1 MRSEQLL
8 LDKYN
13 TDKISCR
20 LLEEYDQVLEPWVN
34 ENIKLLELGIQGG
47 GSHLL
52 WRDYFPKG
60 TIVGI
65 DIIVPPNFATEERI
79 HFFEGSQT
87 DTRVLSEVAGKMAP
101 EGFDIIIDDA
111 SHIGEYTKQS
121 FWHLFNNH
129 LKPGG
134 LYVIEDW
141 RTGYQDIL
149 IDGTKSPDGKSL
161 KSKEG
166 FLSKLRSGLQPHG
179 TMSFSGKAVK
189 TKGGLQSILRSESR
203 PRFNTLIYV
212 LFAILLKTFPSLLS
226 GTGGKAGLPPL
237 FHHLL
242 KIPFETHRYGMV
254 GFVKQLVD
262 EQASLVISKFSKMM
276 ITKNLIFVHKAV
288 HQS

>member
-1 MRSEQLL
+1 MRSNQLL
-8 LDKYN
+8 LDRYD
-13 TDKISCR
+13 TDKISCHY
-20 LLEEYDQVLEPWVN
+20 LDEYDQVLEPWVN

-52 WRDYFPKG
+52 WRDYFSKG

-87 DTRVLSEVAGKMAP
+87 DTRFLSEVANKMAP
-101 EGFDIIIDDA
+101 DGFDIIIDDA

-134 LYVIEDW
+134 LYIIEDW
-141 RTGYQDIL
+141 RTGYMDIL
-149 IDGTKSPDGKSL
+149 IDGTKSPDGKSM

-179 TMSFSGKAVK
+179 TISHSRKVVK

-203 PRFNTLIYV
+203 PYFNSLIYV

-226 GTGGKAGLPPL
+226 RAGGRAGLPPL
-237 FHHLL
+237 FDRLL

-262 EQASLVISKFSKMM
+262 EQASLVISKFSKMI
-276 ITKNLIFVHKAV
+276 ITKNLIFVHKEV
-288 HQS
+288 HQP

>member
-65 DIIVPPNFATEERI
+65 DITVPPNFSSEERI

-87 DTRVLSEVAGKMAP
+87 DTRVLSEVANKVAP
-101 EGFDIIIDDA
+101 DGFDIIIDDA

-121 FWHLFNNH
+121 FWHLFDNH

-141 RTGYQDIL
+141 RTGYLDKL
-149 IDGTKSPDGKSL
+149 PNGARSADGKSI
-161 KSKEG
+161 KSIEG

-179 TMSFSGKAVK
+179 TISMNGTNVK
-189 TKGGLQSILRSESR
+189 IKEE
-203 PRFNTLIYV
+203 F
-212 LFAILLKTFPSLLS
+212 LS
-226 GTGGKAGLPPL
+226 GPRSVLQHPINFLSKILFVILSKFSLVSSPAALRAGLPPPL
-237 FHHLL
+237 HLLL

-262 EQASLVISKFSKMM
+262 EQGIITRQSKFSSVLV
-276 ITKNLIFVHKAV
+276 TKNLTSVRKAV
-288 HQS
+288 HQP